1 MLETAPEG
9 AEGQRRWRWPGRGSW
24 SAASPAFTPL
34 TRSKATHAS
43 PASRVRARCSSP
55 TRWQRRRARAG
66 FSCRSW
72 ASTRSAMSLRP
83 CCCTRSRRA
92 AMASSELPP
101 ERPRARLIRTRR
113 GRLIGGVCSGLGAH
127 FGVDPILLRIAF
139 VGLAIFGGVGFWL
152 YLAFLLLVPEEGASA
167 PPLRLRQL

>member
-1 MLETAPEG
+1 
-9 AEGQRRWRWPGRGSW
+9 
-24 SAASPAFTPL
+24 
-34 TRSKATHAS
+34 
-43 PASRVRARCSSP
+43 
-55 TRWQRRRARAG
+55 
-66 FSCRSW
+66 
-72 ASTRSAMSLRP
+72 
-83 CCCTRSRRA
+83 
-92 AMASSELPP
+92 MASSELPP

-167 PPLRLRQL
+167 PPLRLRQLPALQIAEQQTSHHLLIIGRASVSLFEIGEGACKISGFNGALTISSQTLHTGGSLCQSRR